1 MSPDLD
7 VDLTLSIQEANNGS
21 GPNSRQSFIG
31 SETINSFLSEIINCY
46 WLSNIGLKKKLYTSL
61 PRIRRNFKNEKLL
74 FQGLLV

>member
-61 PRIRRNFKNEKLL
+61 PRRNFKNEKL